1 MLQSK
6 WKSLLPSFSVTK
18 IEAEIR
24 VSLWETTSHKDTSDL
39 RDAASGIFNRPIF
52 LLEDKVNRQ
61 RYFLF
66 YFACLES
73 QLLPVTLFLKTKNVF

>member
-24 VSLWETTSHKDTSDL
+24 VSLWETTSHKDTSDF
-39 RDAASGIFNRPIF
+39 RDAASGIFNRPVF

-66 YFACLES
+66 YFACLEPITS
-73 QLLPVTLFLKTKNVF
+73 CHSVFKNKNVF